1 MAEKKYFWLKLERDF
16 FRSKAIKRLR
26 KQAGGDTYTII
37 VMELQLQAI
46 GSNGL
51 IKLEGIES
59 PEEELA
65 LELDEEPENV
75 KVVLNY
81 LFRIGWAEILDENT
95 LFFPC
100 AIERTGSETQAAER
114 MRQMR
119 SRNNVTQV
127 CNAVTPALRECSENV
142 TLEIEKEIEIEIEIE
157 DKPAATAATARPSI
171 DYQSILDDYN
181 RTCTRLPKVTKLSD
195 ARRKAIAARLK
206 SYTPEELHKIFQ
218 MAQDSDFLCGKNNRD
233 WSASFDWL
241 MKDANAAKVLDR
253 QYENKDI
260 LRNGGDQNGKGGYYA
275 RIFSD
280 PEHNL

>member
-1 MAEKKYFWLKLERDF
+1 MAEKKFFWLKLEKDF
-16 FRSKAIKRLR
+16 FRSKTIKRLR

-65 LELDEEPENV
+65 LEIDENPDNV

-81 LFRIGWAEILDENT
+81 LFRVGWAEILDEKT

-119 SRNNVTQV
+119 NRNNVTQSR
-127 CNAVTPALRECSENV
+127 NDVTTALLDRSKNV
-142 TLEIEKEIEIEIEIE
+142 TLEKRRDREEIETDNNYAQSFTDAKPTQKKKTRKSKIPPDIEEVRAYCQE
-157 DKPAATAATARPSI
+157 RQNGVDANVWFDFYSSKGWMVGKNKMVDWKAAI
-171 DYQSILDDYN
+171 
-181 RTCTRLPKVTKLSD
+181 RTWERNG
-195 ARRKAIAARLK
+195 RKENGNGTGN
-206 SYTPEELHKIFQ
+206 TPERFAE
-218 MAQDSDFLCGKNNRD
+218 
-233 WSASFDWL
+233 
-241 MKDANAAKVLDR
+241 
-253 QYENKDI
+253 YEI
-260 LRNGGDQNGKGGYYA
+260 
-275 RIFSD
+275 
-280 PEHNL
+280 

>member
-95 LFFPC
+95 LFFP
-100 AIERTGSETQAAER
+100 
-114 MRQMR
+114 
-119 SRNNVTQV
+119 
-127 CNAVTPALRECSENV
+127 
-142 TLEIEKEIEIEIEIE
+142 
-157 DKPAATAATARPSI
+157 
-171 DYQSILDDYN
+171 
-181 RTCTRLPKVTKLSD
+181 
-195 ARRKAIAARLK
+195 
-206 SYTPEELHKIFQ
+206 
-218 MAQDSDFLCGKNNRD
+218 
-233 WSASFDWL
+233 
-241 MKDANAAKVLDR
+241 
-253 QYENKDI
+253 
-260 LRNGGDQNGKGGYYA
+260 
-275 RIFSD
+275 
-280 PEHNL
+280 